1 MVLRI
6 PKSLLRK
13 GMYIESVECADL
25 EFSGRRFLLET
36 DTDLRTI
43 LASSAENVLV
53 NPERSR
59 IDCGVPVGRRLDDV
73 NPSVPLREG
82 EKRSQIQ
89 HAISHAAATLREG
102 FSHIKSGKFDIDRF
116 APAARSIATSIRLSP
131 PVLAEVTRL
140 KTKDE
145 GTYVHS
151 LAVSGLMTGLGHL
164 SDLGEETTRELTI
177 AGLLHDVGKLL
188 IPNPILN
195 KVGKLTEAER
205 HIVRSHPERG
215 YQLLKRY
222 PEVSDLI
229 LEICRFHHEALD
241 GSGYPLGLRADRLSL
256 PIRICT
262 VCDVFDALTSV
273 RPYKRAWTSTEALK
287 WMFERGHL
295 FDRRLVLRLGSL
307 LN

>member
-6 PKSLLRK
+6 RKSLLRK
-13 GMYIESVECADL
+13 GMYIEAVECADL

-36 DTDLRTI
+36 DSALHSI
-43 LASSAENVLV
+43 LASSAEYVLINRAKSNV
-53 NPERSR
+53 
-59 IDCGVPVGRRLDDV
+59 DCGLPVCRQPDEHV
-73 NPSVPLREG
+73 QPTSLRESDQ
-82 EKRSQIQ
+82 RTRIQ
-89 HAISHAAATLREG
+89 HAVSQVTATLRDG
-102 FSHIKSGKFDIDRF
+102 FDEIKSGKFDIDRF
-116 APAARSIATSIRLSP
+116 APAAMNITASLIASP
-131 PVLAEVTRL
+131 HVLVEVTRL

-145 GTYVHS
+145 GTYIHS

-177 AGLLHDVGKLL
+177 AGLLHDLGKLL
-188 IPNPILN
+188 IPNAILN
-195 KVGKLTEAER
+195 KSGQLTDAER
-205 HIVRSHPERG
+205 HVMRTHPERG
-215 YQLLKRY
+215 YLRLKQH

-256 PIRICT
+256 PVRICT

-287 WMFERGHL
+287 WMFDRGHL

-307 LN
+307 IN